1 MDIDKYVSDQCQ
13 NTYQQ
18 VVPQHAVVRVG
29 LCANRRAAVPGIVHQ
44 AEREVAKPP
53 SQLRGEDPIE
63 HAPSAPKRE
72 LQARDGV
79 LAQGGRSVTSRIC
92 VCICGALV
100 EHDEAYRAAQPQSIQ
115 HRRVADY
122 PVELLPGTVLLCASI
137 RRADIVDG
145 RPVEQRVEEAK
156 GQGAIEGGEEVLQAG
171 EQRRPGE
178 AEHRERAHGG
188 VLRESEEGVRLQVR
202 VVRGRDLASLDAEL
216 EELEV
221 LEGRSEAGQELLE
234 DVGVPGVRRVD
245 GKLANGGRKV
255 AEEMKSVCGPAAD
268 GE

>member
-100 EHDEAYRAAQPQSIQ
+100 EHDEADRAAQP
-115 HRRVADY
+115 
-122 PVELLPGTVLLCASI
+122 
-137 RRADIVDG
+137 
-145 RPVEQRVEEAK
+145 
-156 GQGAIEGGEEVLQAG
+156 
-171 EQRRPGE
+171 
-178 AEHRERAHGG
+178 
-188 VLRESEEGVRLQVR
+188 
-202 VVRGRDLASLDAEL
+202 
-216 EELEV
+216 
-221 LEGRSEAGQELLE
+221 
-234 DVGVPGVRRVD
+234 
-245 GKLANGGRKV
+245 
-255 AEEMKSVCGPAAD
+255 
-268 GE
+268 